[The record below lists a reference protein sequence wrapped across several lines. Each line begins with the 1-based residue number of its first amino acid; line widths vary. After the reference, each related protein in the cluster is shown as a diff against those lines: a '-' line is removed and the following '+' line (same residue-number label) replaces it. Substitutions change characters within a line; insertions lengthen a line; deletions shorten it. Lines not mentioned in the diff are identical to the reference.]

1 MVWGVLGPVYHVSQV
16 ALGQPEMDPE
26 TFEIGTKERDPG
38 RLIQPLHLAYGLF
51 STSDI
56 ALSNADTNQHLI
68 STHENIHVLQ
78 GCRPVNSFLRN
89 ALRDLQLI
97 PFVRKLSLELI
108 RIRRHRVRSS
118 QSV

>member
-51 STSDI
+51 STSEI
-56 ALSNADTNQHLI
+56 ALSNADTDQHLI
-68 STHENIHVLQ
+68 STHENIPVLEER
-78 GCRPVNSFLRN
+78 RPVNSFLRN
-89 ALRDLQLI
+89 PVRDLQLI
-97 PFVRKLSLELI
+97 HVVHNLSLE
-108 RIRRHRVRSS
+108 
-118 QSV
+118 

>member
-1 MVWGVLGPVYHVSQV
+1 MVWGVLGPVSRLSQV
-16 ALGQPEMDPE
+16 ALGQPEMDLE
-26 TFEIGTKERDPG
+26 TFEIGTEERDPG

-68 STHENIHVLQ
+68 STHENVHVLQ
-78 GCRPVNSFLRN
+78 GCRPANGFLRS

-97 PFVRKLSLELI
+97 PCVCKLSLE
-108 RIRRHRVRSS
+108 
-118 QSV
+118 

>member
-51 STSDI
+51 STTDI
-56 ALSNADTNQHLI
+56 ALSNAHTNHHLI
-68 STHENIHVLQ
+68 STHANIHVLQ
-78 GCRPVNSFLRN
+78 GPPPVNSFLRN
-89 ALRDLQLI
+89 
-97 PFVRKLSLELI
+97 PFPPPPPPPSLPNLSLPQL
-108 RIRRHRVRSS
+108 S
-118 QSV
+118 